1 MNNVISTKVKIFRN
15 LKEYKFS
22 HKLSNEHRNEIV
34 ENLKQTLNSK
44 MQLIDLSEIDEKTKN
59 FIAKSNC
66 INKTGLVFAHKTDNL
81 AIELFNDEH
90 ITIVAESENKDDSAY
105 EKAFKIVNDLSNKIE
120 FAFSDEYGYLMS
132 NLNHIGT
139 GVQIE
144 SDIMLLSIKAIGKIE
159 QVKQNLAKLGYT
171 LKETKFKGMFKIETK
186 CNLGISEKQIVSD
199 FKNTL
204 AKLQEL
210 EVESAKMLD
219 VEKHDELLDMSNR
232 SLAIL
237 GNAYLMNYEE
247 LYTMLINLRIGQTL
261 SMNEVSEFKL
271 NKLQKLVMNK
281 KEEFISQT
289 EQKTLAQQVKE
300 ILKGE

>member
-1 MNNVISTKVKIFRN
+1 MSTKVKIFRN
-15 LKEYKFS
+15 LKDYKFS
-22 HKLSNEHRNEIV
+22 HKLSNEHRNEVV
-34 ENLKQTLNSK
+34 EKLKQALNSK

-66 INKTGLVFAHKTDNL
+66 ANKTGLVFAHKTDNVS
-81 AIELFNDEH
+81 IELFDDEH
-90 ITIVAESENKDDSAY
+90 MTIVAESENEDSSAY
-105 EKAFKIVNDLSNKIE
+105 EKAFKIAHDLSNKIE
-120 FAFSDEYGYLMS
+120 FAFNDEYGYLMS

-139 GVQIE
+139 GIQIE
-144 SDIMLLSIKAIGKIE
+144 TDIMLISIKSIGKIE

-171 LKETKFKGMFKIETK
+171 LKETKFRGMFKLETK

-199 FKNTL
+199 YKNTL
-204 AKLQEL
+204 VKLHEL
-210 EVESAKMLD
+210 EIESAKMLD
-219 VEKHDELLDMSNR
+219 VEKHDELLDLSNR
-232 SLAIL
+232 SFAIL
-237 GNAYLMNYEE
+237 ENAHLMNYEE
-247 LYTMLINLRIGQTL
+247 LYTMAINLRIGQML
-261 SMNEVSEFKL
+261 SMNEVSEHKL